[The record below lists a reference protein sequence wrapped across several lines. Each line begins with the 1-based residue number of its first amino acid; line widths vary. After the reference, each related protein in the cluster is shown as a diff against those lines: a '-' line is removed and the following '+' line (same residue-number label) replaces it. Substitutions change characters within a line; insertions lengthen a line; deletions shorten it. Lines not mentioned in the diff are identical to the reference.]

1 MIYTIEDIEKAKELK
16 KQGYYYIAK
25 DNDSNVTAFELLPC
39 KDFTGI
45 WVSSAAQFGFGTK
58 RLGKNIFETISNQFP
73 VRLDDIIASEKL
85 KRLTEYDS
93 KYFIPED
100 SADNGVVLL
109 RSNFEEI
116 VIPCVENSEICEKFN
131 RLVELEDKIEK
142 GELVFK
148 ENL

>member
-1 MIYTIEDIEKAKELK
+1 MLNKQKHGDEMIDLSYN
-16 KQGYYYIAK
+16 GGIAMDK
-25 DNDSNVTAFELLPC
+25 DTMKLCPC
-39 KDFTGI
+39 TGMECI
-45 WVSSAAQFGFGTK
+45 KCYFYGGNYQ
-58 RLGKNIFETISNQFP
+58 
-73 VRLDDIIASEKL
+73 
-85 KRLTEYDS
+85 RLTEYDS

-116 VIPCVENSEICEKFN
+116 VIPYVENSEICEKFN